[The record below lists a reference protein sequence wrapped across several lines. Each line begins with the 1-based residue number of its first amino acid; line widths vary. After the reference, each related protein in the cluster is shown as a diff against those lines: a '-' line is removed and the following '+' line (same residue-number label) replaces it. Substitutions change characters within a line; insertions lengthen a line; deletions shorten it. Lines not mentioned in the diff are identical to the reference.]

1 MRNKQLG
8 NEKLSTI
15 NSDLSRQF
23 IIVAVDWR
31 VKRMRRIYH
40 ETDRLAETLWYFA
53 KAMNKR
59 IDHKG
64 ANVVV

>member
-1 MRNKQLG
+1 
-8 NEKLSTI
+8 
-15 NSDLSRQF
+15 
-23 IIVAVDWR
+23 
-31 VKRMRRIYH
+31 MRRIYH